1 MFSSSTELVETSR
14 SKNSNS
20 SSRSNSSEHERIMS
34 QKALRSSDPS
44 TTYEDTEE
52 DDEGSGC
59 KDGESESRSQSQS
72 PQQDK
77 NKVGVLFL
85 AVLVFYSV
93 SGGPFGVEASVRSAG
108 HFYTLLGF
116 LLAPL
121 VWSIPEALLTAE
133 LASTFP
139 EAAGGM
145 AWVEEA
151 FGVEV
156 GWMAGYLGWVAGAT
170 DNAIYPVL
178 FLDYLVQVLV
188 HGHTGAATLNV
199 NTDAPDIDSSDTTE
213 EHFLVTNPVARFLFL
228 ACASIALGFVNWLG
242 LPIVGRMSV
251 AICCLAM
258 SPFVILTVVGAFQVD
273 PARWL
278 QGPPAPVIG
287 TDDDTD
293 TDSMLPYA
301 LAFGGLAIRP
311 WLNNLFWNFNS
322 FDAASSFAEDVVDPG
337 RVFPRAMF
345 WSVLMVFSSYMF
357 PLLVALGASDAEPV
371 EWVDGYLST
380 VAIEIVGPWLGAW
393 TVFAAGIS
401 NIGLFQAELSAD
413 SFQLMG
419 MAERGHVPA
428 IFAHRS
434 RHGTPTWSI
443 VLGTTFIVVLG
454 AANLDRLIEM
464 LNFNY
469 SISLLLEYL
478 AFIKL
483 RVTRPDL
490 HRPWRVPLGTVGC
503 ALVFLPSVAFTL
515 AVILMAS
522 SSTYIFC
529 ILVNLVGVLLC
540 LARKRGLWGA
550 GPTKAYDPITVSD
563 DGALSSEHEL
573 S

>member
-1 MFSSSTELVETSR
+1 MMQSSSERRGSTSHSHSKKSDPHSLVPSCDTCTQD
-14 SKNSNS
+14 NS
-20 SSRSNSSEHERIMS
+20 SSD
-34 QKALRSSDPS
+34 SD
-44 TTYEDTEE
+44 
-52 DDEGSGC
+52 DDGSL
-59 KDGESESRSQSQS
+59 KDDGQS
-72 PQQDK
+72 PQTPPSPQNQ
-77 NKVGVLFL
+77 NKVGVLLL

-116 LLAPL
+116 LIAPL
-121 VWSIPEALLTAE
+121 VWSIPEAVLTAE

-151 FGVEV
+151 FGVEA
-156 GWMAGYLGWVAGAT
+156 GWMAGYLGWISGAT

-188 HGHTGAATLNV
+188 HGHGGAAGDNDNANDTLVDDTN
-199 NTDAPDIDSSDTTE
+199 DS
-213 EHFLVTNPVARFLFL
+213 HFLVSNPVARFTFL
-228 ACASIALGFVNWLG
+228 SSASIGLAYINWLG

-278 QGPPAPVIG
+278 QGPPETIVS
-287 TDDDTD
+287 TNDDT
-293 TDSMLPYA
+293 TGSMVPHA
-301 LAFGGLAIRP
+301 LALGGLAVRP

-322 FDAASSFAEDVVDPG
+322 FDSASSFAEDVVDPG

-345 WSVLMVFSSYMF
+345 WSVLMVFASYMF

-434 RHGTPTWSI
+434 VHGTPTWSI
-443 VLGTTFIVVLG
+443 VLGTAFIVVLG
-454 AANLDRLIEM
+454 VADLDRLIEM

-483 RVTRPDL
+483 RISRPDL

-503 ALVFLPSVAFTL
+503 ALMFLPSVAFTVT
-515 AVILMAS
+515 VILLAS
-522 SSTYIFC
+522 SST
-529 ILVNLVGVLLC
+529 ILFSIGVNIVGVLLC
-540 LARKRGLWGA
+540 IGRKRGVWG
-550 GPTKAYDPITVSD
+550 GPAKAPGRYDPVNNTVPD
-563 DGALSSEHEL
+563 TSELEL